1 MFPNVDYTALFV
13 TPGGGRGG
21 HRGQHALPVP
31 RGQCGEH
38 DGGHDAGHAAAVPA
52 APVPTAALHTAGEFA
67 HRDKVEVHSQVQTS
81 TKSRKNVIA
90 VHVWYF
96 GWPSS
101 VI

>member
-1 MFPNVDYTALFV
+1 
-13 TPGGGRGG
+13 
-21 HRGQHALPVP
+21 
-31 RGQCGEH
+31 
-38 DGGHDAGHAAAVPA
+38 
-52 APVPTAALHTAGEFA
+52 
-67 HRDKVEVHSQVQTS
+67 VHSQVQTS